1 VLSVLGWLVLFENQN
16 AGPYFSF
23 LTFSLPASA
32 LKRATFYYMNIQIF
46 QSKDVVLT
54 CLFFLY
60 PEPENSINNKVA
72 LFSAGKKV
80 S

>member
-1 VLSVLGWLVLFENQN
+1 VVLVLVLFDNQN

-23 LTFSLPASA
+23 LTTFSPLCIEKSDPLLHEHPDISA
-32 LKRATFYYMNIQIF
+32 RRCCV
-46 QSKDVVLT
+46 D
-54 CLFFLY
+54 LFVFLY

-72 LFSAGKKV
+72 LFSAGKRV

>member
-1 VLSVLGWLVLFENQN
+1 MQDRIFHFLHSSHLCIEKSDLLLHEHPDILVKRCCVDLF
-16 AGPYFSF
+16 
-23 LTFSLPASA
+23 
-32 LKRATFYYMNIQIF
+32 
-46 QSKDVVLT
+46 V
-54 CLFFLY
+54 FLY